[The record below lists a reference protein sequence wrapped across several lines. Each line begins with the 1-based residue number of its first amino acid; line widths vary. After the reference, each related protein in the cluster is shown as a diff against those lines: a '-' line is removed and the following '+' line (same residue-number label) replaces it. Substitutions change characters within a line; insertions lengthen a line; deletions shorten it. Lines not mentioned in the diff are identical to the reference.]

1 MLCQQLENRR
11 VERGVRIV
19 TCGIGIEIIRA
30 QTECLVVIRPTRF
43 EVQGLHISRVTG
55 NTELYALNQSR
66 VGGVVNIM
74 TGIVQRSRTRQVEVR
89 IALDNLQLIGT
100 ETAEN
105 DIRIY
110 LLIGLAQVGLGVDGE
125 LQIRIFNGCCGFR
138 YQVMQLRVETNIR
151 IGVLAEGEFV
161 NHYVRLAER
170 S

>member
-1 MLCQQLENRR
+1 M
-11 VERGVRIV
+11 
-19 TCGIGIEIIRA
+19 
-30 QTECLVVIRPTRF
+30 
-43 EVQGLHISRVTG
+43 
-55 NTELYALNQSR
+55 
-66 VGGVVNIM
+66 VNIM

-89 IALDNLQLIGT
+89 IALDNLQLIRT
-100 ETAEN
+100 ETTED

-125 LQIRIFNGCCGFR
+125 LQIRIFNGCCGLR